1 MNHARPGAG
10 VGLSEAPSKLR
21 YTGHA
26 LDMTEHT
33 TIKVPAAL
41 RDQLREIAGDRPL
54 ADALAD
60 LVAEHRTR
68 LHRERFAFEAMLAK
82 AQSDPEVVST
92 AQRRAQAA
100 VHLLH
105 QKATAE

>member
-1 MNHARPGAG
+1 MNHARPGTR

-41 RDQLREIAGDRPL
+41 RDQLREIAGDRP
-54 ADALAD
+54 LAD